1 MIDLSTIW
9 KNLQNQASEEERRKL
24 DLWLEEDPK
33 HHQYYS
39 QLRASQKEKKPAGYF
54 KQGEDQ
60 AWERFQRNAIQKK
73 QPKYLFPALAVAA
86 AVILAFFTFNR
97 AFFRVSGPPEGTS
110 IAETSAAIPP
120 GSAKAI
126 LTLHQG
132 RNIFL
137 SGPSSFS
144 FQEPGARVRVEGGKI
159 VYSGQNKAAAPNGK
173 AASNLL
179 KAPRGG
185 EFFVELSDG
194 TRVWLNAETELNYP
208 VRFTGGERRVQLTGE
223 AYFEVAKKEGQVFT
237 VLAGGQR
244 IEALGTAFN
253 VSAYGSESASAV
265 TLVEGAVKVSLT
277 KDPEAFRILAP
288 GEQSLLEK
296 GSGSLIFRKADPAMS
311 SSWKNGLFSF
321 KDATLE
327 HMLNVFSRWYDVDF
341 KLEDHR
347 VGALK
352 FSGDLDRKAPL
363 RNVLHLIEETNEI
376 QFEFV
381 GNQTVLVK

>member
-97 AFFRVSGPPEGTS
+97 AFFRVSGPLEGTS

-144 FQEPGARVRVEGGKI
+144 FQEPGARCVSKEEKSCILVR
-159 VYSGQNKAAAPNGK
+159 
-173 AASNLL
+173 
-179 KAPRGG
+179 
-185 EFFVELSDG
+185 
-194 TRVWLNAETELNYP
+194 TRQQRP
-208 VRFTGGERRVQLTGE
+208 TGRRHP
-223 AYFEVAKKEGQVFT
+223 
-237 VLAGGQR
+237 
-244 IEALGTAFN
+244 IC
-253 VSAYGSESASAV
+253 
-265 TLVEGAVKVSLT
+265 
-277 KDPEAFRILAP
+277 
-288 GEQSLLEK
+288 
-296 GSGSLIFRKADPAMS
+296 
-311 SSWKNGLFSF
+311 
-321 KDATLE
+321 
-327 HMLNVFSRWYDVDF
+327 
-341 KLEDHR
+341 
-347 VGALK
+347 
-352 FSGDLDRKAPL
+352 
-363 RNVLHLIEETNEI
+363 
-376 QFEFV
+376 
-381 GNQTVLVK
+381 